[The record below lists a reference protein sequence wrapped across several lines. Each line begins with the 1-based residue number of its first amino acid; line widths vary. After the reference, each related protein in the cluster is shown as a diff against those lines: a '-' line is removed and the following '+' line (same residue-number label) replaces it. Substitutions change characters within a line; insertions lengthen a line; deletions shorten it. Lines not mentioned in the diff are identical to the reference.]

1 VNAGTASRP
10 AGSSGGAADTAGTV
24 RLGTPVGRGVLA
36 TTILG
41 SAMAFLDGTVVNIAL
56 PAIGRQFGTTL
67 AGLQWTV
74 TGYTL
79 TLAAFVLVGGS
90 LGDRFGRREVFL
102 VGVVWFALASLACGL
117 APNIGF
123 LIAFRALQG
132 VGSALLTPG
141 ALALIQSVF
150 HPDDRAKAVGAWSG
164 LASIAG
170 AAGPLVGGW
179 LVEYAS
185 WRWIFLVNLPL
196 AAAVV
201 TIALRYVPETRET
214 TSGHFDV
221 PGAVLGALG
230 LAGVTYALVEAGA
243 KGLGATS
250 VIVTGLAGL
259 AGLLAFVLVE
269 RRSPAPMMPLALFGS
284 REFSAANALTLTA
297 YGALG
302 AVFFFF
308 ATYLQV
314 VGGYKP
320 LAAGLASLPTTI
332 VMMLLSSRVGG
343 LTTKI
348 GPRRL
353 MTAGGA
359 LTAVG
364 ALIVATA
371 GHHPDYWLRIF
382 PALLVFSLGLVMIA
396 VPVTVT
402 VLNSTTVE
410 RAGIASG
417 VNNAVARA
425 AGALAVAAFP
435 LLVGLKGEGYADPA
449 QLEPAFGRAMV
460 LAAGLFAASGAI
472 AWFGIRDSAT
482 RGPQERPAERAQ
494 CQTCLPIGSPPLEP
508 DRDAD
513 PGPDRGSGREAGV
526 GSNL

>member
-1 VNAGTASRP
+1 MSPVASAE
-10 AGSSGGAADTAGTV
+10 AGSV
-24 RLGTPVGRGVLA
+24 RLGTPIGRGVLA

-56 PAIGRQFGTTL
+56 PRIGSQFGATL

-90 LGDRFGRREVFL
+90 LGDRFGRRRVFL
-102 VGVVWFALASLACGL
+102 IGVVWFALASLACGL
-117 APNIGF
+117 APSLGV
-123 LIAFRALQG
+123 LIAFRAIQG

-170 AAGPLVGGW
+170 AAGPLVGGY
-179 LVEYAS
+179 LIEYAS
-185 WRWIFLVNLPL
+185 WRWIFLINLPL

-201 TIALRYVPETRET
+201 AIALRYVPESKELVA
-214 TSGHFDV
+214 GHFDL
-221 PGAVLGALG
+221 PGAVLGAVG

-243 KGLGATS
+243 KGLGSPS
-250 VIVTGLAGL
+250 VIVTALAGIAAL
-259 AGLLAFVLVE
+259 VAFVLVE
-269 RRSPAPMMPLALFGS
+269 RRSPAPMMPLSLFSS

-302 AVFFFF
+302 ALFFFF

-320 LAAGLASLPTTI
+320 LQAGLASLPTTI
-332 VMMLLSSRVGG
+332 VMMTLSSRVGG
-343 LTTKI
+343 LTNKL
-348 GPRRL
+348 GARRL

-359 LTAVG
+359 LTTVG
-364 ALIVATA
+364 VLILATS
-371 GHHPDYWLRIF
+371 GHHPNYWARIL
-382 PALLVFSLGLVMIA
+382 PGLLVFSLGMVMIA

-402 VLNSTTVE
+402 VLNSTTTD

-435 LLVGLKGEGYADPA
+435 LLVGLKGDGYADPA
-449 QLEPAFGRAMV
+449 KLEPAFSKAMV
-460 LAAGLFAASGAI
+460 LAAALFAVTGAI
-472 AWFGIRDSAT
+472 AWFGIRDNTT
-482 RGPQERPAERAQ
+482 RTTPEHEAEQAQ
-494 CQTCLPIGSPPLEP
+494 CTTCLPIGSPPLEP
-508 DRDAD
+508 THERA
-513 PGPDRGSGREAGV
+513 V
-526 GSNL
+526 

>member
-1 VNAGTASRP
+1 MAGA
-10 AGSSGGAADTAGTV
+10 V

-56 PAIGRQFGTTL
+56 PAIGRQFGATL

-90 LGDRFGRREVFL
+90 LGDRFGRRRIFV
-102 VGVVWFALASLACGL
+102 VGVVWFALASLACGI

-123 LIAFRALQG
+123 LIAFRAIQG
-132 VGSALLTPG
+132 IGSALLTPG

-201 TIALRYVPETRET
+201 VIALRYVPESRET

-221 PGAVLGALG
+221 PGAVLGAVG

-243 KGLGATS
+243 KGLGAFS
-250 VIVTGLAGL
+250 VVVTGLAGV
-259 AGLLAFVLVE
+259 AGLVAFVLVE
-269 RRSPAPMMPLALFGS
+269 RRSPAPMMPLSLFGS

-302 AVFFFF
+302 ALFFFF

-320 LAAGLASLPTTI
+320 LAAGLASLPVTI
-332 VMMLLSSRVGG
+332 VMMVLSSRVGG

-364 ALIVATA
+364 TLILATS
-371 GHHPDYWLRIF
+371 GHHPDYWARIF

-402 VLNSTTVE
+402 VLNSTVVE

-435 LLVGLKGEGYADPA
+435 LMVGLKGEGYADPA
-449 QLEPAFGRAMV
+449 KLEPAFSRAMV
-460 LAAGLFAASGAI
+460 LSAVLFAASGAI
-472 AWFGIRDSAT
+472 AWFGIRDGVT
-482 RGPQERPAERAQ
+482 RPTEDHPVEKAQ
-494 CQTCLPIGSPPLEP
+494 CTTCLPIGSPPLEP
-508 DRDAD
+508 DRQAA
-513 PGPDRGSGREAGV
+513 EASAAG
-526 GSNL
+526 

>member
-1 VNAGTASRP
+1 VSPVASAE
-10 AGSSGGAADTAGTV
+10 AGSV
-24 RLGTPVGRGVLA
+24 RLGTPIGRGVLA

-56 PAIGRQFGTTL
+56 PRIGRQFGASL

-90 LGDRFGRREVFL
+90 LGDRFGRRKVFL
-102 VGVVWFALASLACGL
+102 IGVVWFALASLACGL
-117 APNIGF
+117 APNLGF
-123 LIAFRALQG
+123 LIAFRAIQG

-170 AAGPLVGGW
+170 AAGPLVGGY
-179 LVEYAS
+179 LIEYAS
-185 WRWIFLVNLPL
+185 WRWIFLINLPL

-201 TIALRYVPETRET
+201 AIAMRYVPESRELVI
-214 TSGHFDV
+214 GHFDL
-221 PGAVLGALG
+221 PGAILCALG

-243 KGLGATS
+243 KGLGSAS
-250 VIVTGLAGL
+250 VIATALVGVAALV
-259 AGLLAFVLVE
+259 AFVLVE
-269 RRSPAPMMPLALFGS
+269 RGSPAPMMPLSLFGS

-297 YGALG
+297 YAALG
-302 AVFFFF
+302 ALFFFF

-320 LAAGLASLPTTI
+320 LQAGLASLPTTL
-332 VMMLLSSRVGG
+332 VMMFLSSRVGG
-343 LTTKI
+343 LTTKL
-348 GPRRL
+348 GARRL

-359 LTAVG
+359 LTAIG
-364 ALIVATA
+364 TLILATA
-371 GHHPDYWLRIF
+371 GRHPAYWTHIL
-382 PALLVFSLGLVMIA
+382 PGLLVFSLGMVMIA

-402 VLNSTTVE
+402 VLNSTTTD

-425 AGALAVAAFP
+425 AGLLAVA
-435 LLVGLKGEGYADPA
+435 
-449 QLEPAFGRAMV
+449 V
-460 LAAGLFAASGAI
+460 LPVVAGLTGADYRNPATFEHGFRIAALVCAGLLLSAGVISALS
-472 AWFGIRDSAT
+472 IRNPVA
-482 RGPQERPAERAQ
+482 AEREAH
-494 CQTCLPIGSPPLEP
+494 P
-508 DRDAD
+508 DRLREPERRLHCAVDGTPIQAVE
-513 PGPDRGSGREAGV
+513 PG
-526 GSNL
+526 

>member
-1 VNAGTASRP
+1 MTPVASAE
-10 AGSSGGAADTAGTV
+10 AGSV
-24 RLGTPVGRGVLA
+24 RLGTPIGRGVLA

-56 PAIGRQFGTTL
+56 PRIGHQFGASL

-90 LGDRFGRREVFL
+90 LGDRFGRRRVFL
-102 VGVVWFALASLACGL
+102 IGVIWFALASLACGL
-117 APNIGF
+117 APSLGF
-123 LIAFRALQG
+123 LIAFRAIQG

-170 AAGPLVGGW
+170 AAGPLVGGY
-179 LVEYAS
+179 LIEYAS
-185 WRWIFLVNLPL
+185 WRWIFLINLPL
-196 AAAVV
+196 AVAVV
-201 TIALRYVPETRET
+201 AIALRYVPESRELVA
-214 TSGHFDV
+214 GHFDL

-243 KGLGATS
+243 KGLGSAS
-250 VIVTGLAGL
+250 VIVTAVAGIAAL
-259 AGLLAFVLVE
+259 VAFVLVE
-269 RRSPAPMMPLALFGS
+269 RRSPAPMMPLSLFSS

-302 AVFFFF
+302 ALFFFF

-320 LAAGLASLPTTI
+320 LQAGLASLPTTI
-332 VMMLLSSRVGG
+332 VMMTLSSRVGA
-343 LTTKI
+343 LTTKL
-348 GPRRL
+348 GARRL
-353 MTAGGA
+353 MTAGGV
-359 LTAVG
+359 LTAIG
-364 ALIVATA
+364 TLLLATS
-371 GHHPDYWLRIF
+371 GHHPNYWAHIL
-382 PALLVFSLGLVMIA
+382 PALLVFSLGMVMVA

-402 VLNSTTVE
+402 VLNSTTTD

-435 LLVGLKGEGYADPA
+435 LLVGLKGDGYADPA
-449 QLEPAFGRAMV
+449 KLEPAFSKAMV
-460 LAAGLFAASGAI
+460 LSAALFAVSGAI
-472 AWFGIRDSAT
+472 AWFGIRDAAT
-482 RGPQERPAERAQ
+482 RPTPEHPVEGPQ
-494 CQTCLPIGSPPLEP
+494 CTTCLPIGSPGLEP
-508 DRDAD
+508 DHQ
-513 PGPDRGSGREAGV
+513 RGAGNAPAGV
-526 GSNL
+526 GGASA

>member
-1 VNAGTASRP
+1 MRITTVSAEAGK
-10 AGSSGGAADTAGTV
+10 V

-41 SAMAFLDGTVVNIAL
+41 SAMSFLDGTVVNIAL
-56 PAIGRQFGTTL
+56 PVIGRDFKASL
-67 AGLQWTV
+67 DGLQWTV

-90 LGDRFGRREVFL
+90 LGDRFGRRRIFVI
-102 VGVVWFALASLACGL
+102 GVVWFALASLACGL
-117 APNIGF
+117 APDIGF
-123 LIAFRALQG
+123 LVAFRAIQG

-179 LVEYAS
+179 LIEYAS
-185 WRWIFLVNLPL
+185 WRWIFLINLPL

-201 TIALRYVPETRET
+201 AIALRYVPESKET
-214 TSGHFDV
+214 TSGHFDM

-230 LAGVTYALVEAGA
+230 LAGLTYALVEAGA
-243 KGLGATS
+243 KGLGSAS
-250 VIVTGLAGL
+250 VIATGLAGIAAL
-259 AGLLAFVLVE
+259 VVFVVVE
-269 RRSPAPMMPLALFGS
+269 RRSPAPMMPLSLFSS
-284 REFSAANALTLTA
+284 REFSAANLLTLTA

-302 AVFFFF
+302 ALFFFF

-320 LAAGLASLPTTI
+320 LAAGLASLPVTV

-343 LTTKI
+343 LTSKI

-359 LTAVG
+359 LTAIG
-364 ALIVATA
+364 TLILATS
-371 GHHPDYWLRIF
+371 GHHPDYWFRIL
-382 PALLVFSLGLVMIA
+382 PGLLVFSFGLVMIA

-402 VLNSTTVE
+402 VLNSTTTH

-449 QLEPAFGRAMV
+449 KLEPAFTRAMV
-460 LAAGLFAASGAI
+460 LTAALLAVSGVI
-472 AWFGIRDSAT
+472 AWFGIRDAAVRSS
-482 RGPQERPAERAQ
+482 QDHPAEEPQ
-494 CQTCLPIGSPPLEP
+494 CTRSLPIGSPALEP
-508 DRDAD
+508 
-513 PGPDRGSGREAGV
+513 GREREARSAV
-526 GSNL
+526 

>member
-1 VNAGTASRP
+1 MAGA
-10 AGSSGGAADTAGTV
+10 V

-90 LGDRFGRREVFL
+90 LGDRFGRRRVFL
-102 VGVVWFALASLACGL
+102 IGVVWFALASLACGL
-117 APNIGF
+117 APSIGF
-123 LIAFRALQG
+123 LIAFRAVQG

-179 LVEYAS
+179 LIEYAS
-185 WRWIFLVNLPL
+185 WRWIFLINLPL

-201 TIALRYVPETRET
+201 AIALRFVPESRET

-250 VIVTGLAGL
+250 VVLTGLGGVVAL
-259 AGLLAFVLVE
+259 VAFVLVE
-269 RRSPAPMMPLALFGS
+269 RRSPAPMMPLSLFRS

-297 YGALG
+297 YAALG

-332 VMMLLSSRVGG
+332 VMMLLSSRVGA

-364 ALIVATA
+364 TLILATS
-371 GHHPDYWLRIF
+371 GRHPNYWAHIF

-402 VLNSTTVE
+402 VLNSTTVD

-435 LLVGLKGEGYADPA
+435 LVIGLKGEGYAVPA
-449 QLEPAFGRAMV
+449 ELEPAFGKAMA
-460 LAAGLFAASGAI
+460 LAAALFAVSGVI
-472 AWFGIRDSAT
+472 AWFGIRDSVT
-482 RGPQERPAERAQ
+482 RPTAERAVEEPQ
-494 CQTCLPIGSPPLEP
+494 CTTCLPIGSPALEP
-508 DRDAD
+508 DREPERSA
-513 PGPDRGSGREAGV
+513 
-526 GSNL
+526 L

>member
-1 VNAGTASRP
+1 MPRWPHGEQPVSPGTT
-10 AGSSGGAADTAGTV
+10 SSAAGTV
-24 RLGTPVGRGVLA
+24 RLGTPIGRGVLA

-56 PAIGRQFGTTL
+56 PAIGRQFGATL

-90 LGDRFGRREVFL
+90 LGDRFGRRRVFL

-117 APNIGF
+117 APSIGF
-123 LIAFRALQG
+123 LIAFRAIQG

-179 LVEYAS
+179 LIEYAS
-185 WRWIFLVNLPL
+185 WRWIFLINLPL

-201 TIALRYVPETRET
+201 AIALRYVPESRET
-214 TSGHFDV
+214 TIGHFDL

-230 LAGVTYALVEAGA
+230 LAGVTFALVEAGA

-250 VIVTGLAGL
+250 VVVTGLAGV
-259 AGLLAFVLVE
+259 AGLVAFVLVE
-269 RRSPAPMMPLALFGS
+269 RRSPAPMMPLSLFRS

-297 YGALG
+297 YAALG
-302 AVFFFF
+302 ALFFFF

-314 VGGYKP
+314 VGGYQP

-332 VMMLLSSRVGG
+332 VMMTLSSRVGG
-343 LTTKI
+343 LTAKL

-359 LTAVG
+359 LTALGTLV
-364 ALIVATA
+364 LATS
-371 GHHPDYWLRIF
+371 GRHPDYWARIF
-382 PALLVFSLGLVMIA
+382 PALIVFSLGLVMIA

-402 VLNSTTVE
+402 VLNSATVE

-449 QLEPAFGRAMV
+449 KLEPAFSRAMV
-460 LAAGLFAASGAI
+460 LSAVLFAVTGAI
-472 AWFGIRDSAT
+472 AWFGIRDSAMKST
-482 RGPQERPAERAQ
+482 AEHPAEAAH
-494 CQTCLPIGSPPLEP
+494 CTTCLPIGSPPWEP
-508 DRDAD
+508 DRESRRTADA
-513 PGPDRGSGREAGV
+513 RSA
-526 GSNL
+526 L

>member
-1 VNAGTASRP
+1 MTPGASAE
-10 AGSSGGAADTAGTV
+10 AGSV
-24 RLGTPVGRGVLA
+24 RLGTPIGRGVLT

-56 PAIGRQFGTTL
+56 PRIGHQFGASL

-90 LGDRFGRREVFL
+90 LGDRFGRRKVFL
-102 VGVVWFALASLACGL
+102 IGVVWFALASLACGL
-117 APNIGF
+117 SPNLGF
-123 LIAFRALQG
+123 LITFRAVQG

-179 LVEYAS
+179 LIEYAS
-185 WRWIFLVNLPL
+185 WRWIFLINLPL
-196 AAAVV
+196 AVAVV
-201 TIALRYVPETRET
+201 AVALRYVPESREVVI
-214 TSGHFDV
+214 GHFDI

-243 KGLGATS
+243 KGLGSAS
-250 VIVTGLAGL
+250 VIATAVAGVAAL
-259 AGLLAFVLVE
+259 VAFVLVE
-269 RRSPAPMMPLALFGS
+269 RRSPAPMMPLSLFSS

-302 AVFFFF
+302 ALFFFF

-332 VMMLLSSRVGG
+332 VMMTLSSRVGG
-343 LTTKI
+343 LTTKL
-348 GPRRL
+348 GARRL

-359 LTAVG
+359 LTAIGV
-364 ALIVATA
+364 LILSTS
-371 GHHPDYWLRIF
+371 GHHPNYWARIL
-382 PALLVFSLGLVMIA
+382 PALIVFSLGMVMIA

-402 VLNSTTVE
+402 VLNSTTTD

-435 LLVGLKGEGYADPA
+435 LMVGLKGDGYADPA
-449 QLEPAFGRAMV
+449 KLEPAFAKAMV
-460 LAAGLFAASGAI
+460 LAAVLFAVTGAI
-472 AWFGIRDSAT
+472 AWFGVRDEAT
-482 RGPQERPAERAQ
+482 RSTAEHPMEEAQ
-494 CQTCLPIGSPPLEP
+494 CSTCLPIGSPPLEP
-508 DRDAD
+508 AHEHGASHSAR
-513 PGPDRGSGREAGV
+513 PS
-526 GSNL
+526 

>member
-1 VNAGTASRP
+1 MTPWPHGESAVTRAVP
-10 AGSSGGAADTAGTV
+10 AVAGTV
-24 RLGTPVGRGVLA
+24 RLGTPIGRGVLA

-56 PAIGRQFGTTL
+56 PSIGRQFGASL
-67 AGLQWTV
+67 AQLDWIV

-90 LGDRFGRREVFL
+90 LGDRFGRRRVFL
-102 VGVVWFALASLACGL
+102 IGVVWFALASFACGL
-117 APNIGF
+117 APSIEF
-123 LIAFRALQG
+123 LIAFRVIQG
-132 VGSALLTPG
+132 MGSALLTPG

-150 HPDDRAKAVGAWSG
+150 HPDDRAKAVGSWSG

-170 AAGPLVGGW
+170 ALGPLVGGW
-179 LVEYAS
+179 LIEFAS
-185 WRWIFLVNLPL
+185 WRWIFLINLPVAL
-196 AAAVV
+196 AVV
-201 TIALRYVPETRET
+201 LIAVRYVPESRELT
-214 TSGHFDV
+214 TGHFDL
-221 PGAVLGALG
+221 PGAALGALG
-230 LAGVTYALVEAGA
+230 LAGITYALVEAGA

-250 VIVTGLAGL
+250 VIITGLGGIAALVG
-259 AGLLAFVLVE
+259 FVLVE
-269 RRSPAPMMPLALFGS
+269 QRSPAPMMPLSLFKS
-284 REFSAANALTLTA
+284 REFSAANGLTLTA

-320 LAAGLASLPTTI
+320 LQAGLASLPVTI
-332 VMMLLSSRVGG
+332 VMMLLSSRVGA
-343 LTTKI
+343 LTTKV
-348 GPRRL
+348 GSRRL
-353 MTAGGA
+353 MTAGGV
-359 LTAVG
+359 LTAIG
-364 ALIVATA
+364 TLILSTS
-371 GHHPDYWLRIF
+371 GSHPDYWGRIF

-402 VLNSTTVE
+402 VLNSTTTD

-435 LLVGLKGEGYADPA
+435 LLVGLKGDDYANPA
-449 QLEPAFGRAMV
+449 KMESAFSEAML
-460 LAAGLFAASGAI
+460 LAALLFAITGVI

-482 RGPQERPAERAQ
+482 RPTPEHPVEEPQ

-508 DRDAD
+508 GESD
-513 PGPDRGSGREAGV
+513 SGEHAGV
-526 GSNL
+526 GGSAPM

>member
-1 VNAGTASRP
+1 MTAGTA
-10 AGSSGGAADTAGTV
+10 GTVAGTV

-56 PAIGRQFGTTL
+56 PAIGKQFGATL

-90 LGDRFGRREVFL
+90 LGDRFGRRKVFL
-102 VGVVWFALASLACGL
+102 IGVVWFALASLACGL
-117 APNIGF
+117 SPTIGF
-123 LIAFRALQG
+123 LVAFRALQG

-179 LVEYAS
+179 LIEYAS
-185 WRWIFLVNLPL
+185 WRWIFLINLPL

-201 TIALRYVPETRET
+201 AIALRYVPESRET

-221 PGAVLGALG
+221 PGAVLGAVG
-230 LAGVTYALVEAGA
+230 LAGITYALVEAGA

-250 VIVTGLAGL
+250 VIVTGLVGIAAL
-259 AGLLAFVLVE
+259 VAFVLVE
-269 RRSPAPMMPLALFGS
+269 RRSPAPMMPLSLFSS
-284 REFSAANALTLTA
+284 RDFSAANALTLTA

-364 ALIVATA
+364 TLILSTS
-371 GHHPDYWLRIF
+371 GHHPNYWLHIF

-402 VLNSTTVE
+402 VLNSASVE

-449 QLEPAFGRAMV
+449 KLEPAFSRAMM
-460 LAAGLFAASGAI
+460 LSALLFAVSGAI
-472 AWFGIRDSAT
+472 AWFGIRDSVT
-482 RGPQERPAERAQ
+482 RPTDDRQVQEAQ
-494 CQTCLPIGSPPLEP
+494 CQTCLPIGSPALEP
-508 DRDAD
+508 DR
-513 PGPDRGSGREAGV
+513 RRGREAEV
-526 GSNL
+526 GSGL